1 MKGRKRHVLVDTLG
15 LILHVLVHEAGL
27 LDHEGGKHLLKPLGG
42 CFPRLKLIWVDSAY
56 KKGDFIEWEKRD
68 VRLGSGGGGASLE
81 WPAWRLGA
89 KGHGHRLGEDP
100 PQWLPRAQM
109 ALDCRENLRLA
120 LHVASA
126 RQGLRSTPEQ

>member
-56 KKGDFIEWEKRD
+56 KKGDFIEWVKETFGWE
-68 VRLGSGGGGASLE
+68 VEVVEHPWSGQRVST
-81 WPAWRLGA
+81 WR
-89 KGHGHRLGEDP
+89 
-100 PQWLPRAQM
+100 
-109 ALDCRENLRLA
+109 RLA
-120 LHVASA
+120 KDYEVLPSSEEAWIYVAMI
-126 RQGLRSTPEQ
+126 RLMLRRLAQNSS